1 MGYIAAES
9 TRRVSGQ
16 QQISSVVEEKNR
28 VSKVKHSSKFQDK
41 YDYPF
46 GHADSSK
53 HHEVPK
59 NAVNKNMVQ
68 LNSSADCQKQR
79 LGSKADNDEE
89 LVKHMSNLPKY
100 LQRTELDKNVRAKAL
115 NFGVIDW
122 NHLEKWKYNERM
134 PPTRGHRKV
143 ASSSGGDS
151 FSVAGRPPKAYGS
164 SPQHK
169 NKHKHTRPHGPFPS
183 LSHEQKLMEPVK
195 HSMHGQDFW
204 TAPSST
210 LDGQHKNVHSK
221 PTSRRSYSETNF
233 DKDIKKVSDNKTK
246 SGKDDLF
253 SDQFKN
259 DRRNAQDG
267 RSRIKADSQVNPTTT
282 QNCATEP
289 QNIVIL
295 IPKAKHSPKTKCM
308 ETSQVSESR
317 TISNEDTAEP
327 EKNRYSDTC
336 SSQESYSREL
346 YPIPHSCPLPSSE
359 SGMKQHES
367 YAQGVNSDLFTC
379 RHQGEIPTTPTQVQA
394 KCLRDQKS
402 SVQSLDSV
410 EMSQMDLD
418 LVEQQA
424 VKGRH
429 PSPIRRLSFSLG
441 RMSRSFSFKETS
453 AVSQSSDAH
462 TVHKSGPV
470 SSGVCDSPIVGGG
483 NREKANASGK
493 GRSSSPMW
501 RLFDPLLRSKGIHSA
516 ETSKPQN
523 ENLNSMTLKPAS
535 SNEHLCEKKHQP
547 STLGALLQLTIK
559 DGLPSFK
566 FVVDKSNDILVA
578 AVKQLPKSGK
588 VDECLIYSFYTVS
601 EIKKKSGGW
610 MSQGSK
616 GKCSGFGYN
625 LIGLMKVSSSSV
637 LNSNFEDSKDGSIVR
652 ESILYSVNLG
662 QVDKQ
667 APAFLP
673 DREIAAIMVRN
684 QIVNSDNQCNQH
696 FPGDSNSKDNDKN
709 PGNIIAILP
718 GGVHGLPQKGAP
730 SSLIERWKSGGLCDC
745 GGWDVGCKLQVLTEQ
760 EKNCNNQD
768 RIALYLQGGEHE
780 RKPFFSLAPMK
791 NGLHSVQFDQS
802 TPLLEAFSICVAI
815 LTSQKL
821 CSMLVIDPLEQKF
834 ISDTVRETDTTN
846 ASTAVQGQ
854 GPARY
859 VPSPPPSPV
868 ARI

>member
-1 MGYIAAES
+1 M
-9 TRRVSGQ
+9 RVSGQ
-16 QQISSVVEEKNR
+16 QQISNVVEEKNR
-28 VSKVKHSSKFQDK
+28 VSKVKQSSKFQDK

-46 GHADSSK
+46 GHADNSK
-53 HHEVPK
+53 HHGVPK
-59 NAVNKNMVQ
+59 HAVNKNMVHPITSE
-68 LNSSADCQKQR
+68 NCQKQQ
-79 LGSKADNDEE
+79 LGSKADKDEE

-100 LQRTELDKNVRAKAL
+100 LQKTEMDKNVRAKAL

-134 PPTRGHRKV
+134 PTRGHWK
-143 ASSSGGDS
+143 ASSSSGGDS

-169 NKHKHTRPHGPFPS
+169 YKHTRPHGPFPS
-183 LSHEQKLMEPVK
+183 LSHEQKLVESVK
-195 HSMHGQDFW
+195 HARGNSMHGQDFW

-210 LDGQHKNVHSK
+210 LDGQQRKHLHPK

-246 SGKDDLF
+246 SGKDDLL

-259 DRRNAQDG
+259 DRRNGQDG
-267 RSRIKADSQVNPTTT
+267 RSRIKADSQVNPTT
-282 QNCATEP
+282 QNSAPEP

-295 IPKAKHSPKTKCM
+295 IPKAKHSPKTKCL
-308 ETSQVSESR
+308 ETSQISESR

-367 YAQGVNSDLFTC
+367 YAQEVNSDLFTC
-379 RHQGEIPTTPTQVQA
+379 RHQGEMPTTPTQVQA
-394 KCLRDQKS
+394 KCLRDKKS
-402 SVQSLDSV
+402 SMESLDSV
-410 EMSQMDLD
+410 EMPRMDLD

-453 AVSQSSDAH
+453 AVSQSNDAH

-470 SSGVCDSPIVGGG
+470 SSGVCDSPIVDGG

-493 GRSSSPMW
+493 GRSSPMR
-501 RLFDPLLRSKGIHSA
+501 RLLDPLLRSKGIHSA
-516 ETSKPQN
+516 ETSKLRN

-535 SNEHLCEKKHQP
+535 INERLCEKKHQP

-559 DGLPSFK
+559 DGLPFFK
-566 FVVDKSNDILVA
+566 FVVDNSNDILVA

-616 GKCSGFGYN
+616 GKGSGFGYN
-625 LIGLMKVSSSSV
+625 MIGLMKVSSSSV
-637 LNSNFEDSKDGSIVR
+637 FNSNFGDCKDESIVR

-667 APAFLP
+667 ASTFMP
-673 DREIAAIMVRN
+673 DREIAAIMVRD
-684 QIVNSDNQCNQH
+684 QIVNHNDGETSDNQCNQH
-696 FPGDSNSKDNDKN
+696 FPGDSSSKDNDKTS
-709 PGNIIAILP
+709 GNIIAILP
-718 GGVHGLPQKGAP
+718 GGVHGVPQKGAP

-768 RIALYLQGGEHE
+768 RIALFLEV
-780 RKPFFSLAPMK
+780 
-791 NGLHSVQFDQS
+791 SVSALF
-802 TPLLEAFSICVAI
+802 PI
-815 LTSQKL
+815 LCLFLK
-821 CSMLVIDPLEQKF
+821 MLV
-834 ISDTVRETDTTN
+834 
-846 ASTAVQGQ
+846 
-854 GPARY
+854 
-859 VPSPPPSPV
+859 
-868 ARI
+868 